1 VKRQTLAEVMALIAL
16 IAFGAQVR
24 VYFQDLPNFAPVAAL
39 ALFSGYFFR
48 SWTMALCVPLGVM
61 AISDAFIG
69 AYDWRMMVLVY
80 SMLALPVALRGPLRK
95 YLNIGQGNLGR
106 ATGAVAGLVMCSL
119 FTSLVFFFTTNFGS
133 WLWFDMYP
141 HNGTGLMTCYVQALP
156 FFRFTL
162 AGDLVFALA
171 LFGSYGLATQLG
183 WARPYF
189 ANAGSL

>member
-1 VKRQTLAEVMALIAL
+1 MKRQTLAEALALIAL

-24 VYFQDLPNFAPVAAL
+24 IYFQDLPNFAPVAAL

-80 SMLALPVALRGPLRK
+80 SMLAMPVALRGPLRK

-106 ATGAVAGLVMCSL
+106 ATGAVAGLVACSL
-119 FTSLVFFFTTNFGS
+119 LTSLVFFFTTNFGS
-133 WLWFDMYP
+133 WLWFDMYQ
-141 HNGTGLMTCYVQALP
+141 HNGAGLVTCYVQALP

-183 WARPYF
+183 WARPHF
-189 ANAGSL
+189 ANAASL